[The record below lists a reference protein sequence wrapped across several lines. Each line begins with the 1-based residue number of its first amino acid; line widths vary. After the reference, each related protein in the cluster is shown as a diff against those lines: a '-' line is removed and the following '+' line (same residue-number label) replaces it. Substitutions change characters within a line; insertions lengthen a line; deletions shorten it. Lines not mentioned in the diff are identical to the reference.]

1 MIRRALPLDRL
12 HDLLASERGLEIG
25 EAQERRRRYG
35 ANTVVEVPGKPWLD
49 LARDTAKDP
58 MIWFFA
64 GVSILY
70 ALVGQVAEA
79 LTLLIANV
87 PLVGMD
93 AYLHR
98 RAPQPAGGARTG
110 PA

>member
-1 MIRRALPLDRL
+1 MTSWPRNEASRAERCRSA
-12 HDLLASERGLEIG
+12 ASATART
-25 EAQERRRRYG
+25 
-35 ANTVVEVPGKPWLD
+35 TVVEVPGKPWLD

-64 GVSILY
+64 GVSVLY

-79 LTLLIANV
+79 LTLLIAIV

-93 AYLHR
+93 AFLHR
-98 RAPQPAGGARTG
+98 RTQASTGGLRSRLAARARG
-110 PA
+110 RP